1 MATIK
6 TAIQIQDG
14 MSSVFKSMNTVM
26 NLVLNTFE
34 SIQSTAS
41 KPIDVSSIQ
50 AAREELS
57 RAQVVANEFQNQL
70 LELSSS
76 PVNIGMNNNN
86 PNINNPQSMYDE
98 AIENNR
104 IQDSIVNSITTQ
116 QQYNQLLKES
126 TNKLQQ
132 MEQIATDISNI
143 TGEDKSLLM
152 ANNSEYQ
159 RMANIKSI
167 LLQKEQE
174 IQNTIANQKPQW
186 ENLNMPIFTNTGL
199 DRYEQEIASANNMIN
214 KLSQSQMKMQV
225 QAQMMDLL
233 PKDAIKDI
241 DVLNTRIDRIRTT
254 LQKVENKKLTGMEA
268 DKASNQVETLRQ
280 QLFEA
285 VKTQEELTR
294 AMKTMDIKATNMAYN
309 KLVSN
314 LDTAEKN
321 IRDNISNQN
330 QFNNSINTGVNSAD
344 GLLGK
349 FKQIALTVASMA
361 GMQKVLGLSDQVAS
375 NSARL
380 DLIVDDGGSVE
391 ELEDKIFAS
400 AIRSRGYYLDTANVI
415 SKLGILAG
423 DSFKNNDEMVAFA
436 ELMNKNFIIG
446 GASIQEQTAAMY
458 QLTQAMAA
466 GKLQGDEF
474 RSIMENAPLLAE
486 AIAEYTGKTKG
497 ELKEMSSE
505 GVITAE
511 IIKNAMFASADEINT
526 RFEKMPMTWAQIWTK
541 MKNIALKAFEPVLK
555 KLNELANNP
564 QIQGAFQSLI
574 NVLSIAAQA
583 ILGLVEGAMWLYSV
597 LEPIAPVILGI
608 VGAYMA
614 FNAAKMLYNTITGI
628 SALVTG
634 ILTAAQALHT
644 GATIAEAAATTTATG
659 AQVGLN
665 AAMLAFP
672 AVWIVMIILGLIVAL
687 TYLWF
692 TNDKVASA
700 LLYLWDALQLGIM
713 AAGLGIQAVWY
724 GLQLA
729 ALFLW
734 LGIQTVVLGLMTAW
748 YGFQTGVEAVCLGVL
763 SIFQGLYNGIV
774 SIVNGIITVLNKIPG
789 VEIDTVEAATFADDF
804 AGKMANNIIDRNA
817 KLQEMASQMDGTMDQ
832 INEIKGKMGSELSAS
847 ATNIQNKAIE
857 LNATRDDRVAHR
869 NDWISGATSAVK
881 DAMNMDSYDFGSMGS
896 DLGNIGNNLGKISGD
911 TGSIKDSL
919 DVTEEDL
926 KYMRDLAERDVIN
939 RFTTAEIKIDMTNNN
954 NINSEQDLDGI
965 INTLSE
971 GLYETMTIAAEG
983 VHE

>member
-1 MATIK
+1 MATIR
-6 TAIQIQDG
+6 TAIQIQDR
-14 MSSVFKSMNTVM
+14 MTPAFKSMNVAM
-26 NLVLNTFE
+26 NIVLNTFE
-34 SIQSTAS
+34 KLQKTSSNAVDT
-41 KPIDVSSIQ
+41 SSIQ
-50 AAREELS
+50 TAREELA
-57 RAQVVANEFQNQL
+57 RANVIMNQAEDEINQANNAQNKF
-70 LELSSS
+70 
-76 PVNIGMNNNN
+76 NNN
-86 PNINNPQSMYDE
+86 
-98 AIENNR
+98 
-104 IQDSIVNSITTQ
+104 
-116 QQYNQLLKES
+116 
-126 TNKLQQ
+126 
-132 MEQIATDISNI
+132 
-143 TGEDKSLLM
+143 
-152 ANNSEYQ
+152 
-159 RMANIKSI
+159 
-167 LLQKEQE
+167 
-174 IQNTIANQKPQW
+174 
-186 ENLNMPIFTNTGL
+186 
-199 DRYEQEIASANNMIN
+199 
-214 KLSQSQMKMQV
+214 
-225 QAQMMDLL
+225 
-233 PKDAIKDI
+233 
-241 DVLNTRIDRIRTT
+241 IRNGT
-254 LQKVENKKLTGMEA
+254 
-268 DKASNQVETLRQ
+268 
-280 QLFEA
+280 
-285 VKTQEELTR
+285 
-294 AMKTMDIKATNMAYN
+294 
-309 KLVSN
+309 
-314 LDTAEKN
+314 
-321 IRDNISNQN
+321 
-330 QFNNSINTGVNSAD
+330 NSAD

-349 FKQIALTVASMA
+349 VKQIALTVASMA
-361 GMQKVLGLSDQVAS
+361 GMQKVLNLSDEVAS

-380 DLIVDDGGSVE
+380 DLVVDDNGSVE

-400 AIRSRGYYLDTANVI
+400 AMRSRGYYLDMANVV

-423 DSFKNNDEMVAFA
+423 SSFKNNDELIAFT

-497 ELKEMSSE
+497 ELKEMSSD

-511 IIKNAMFASADEINT
+511 IIKNAMFSAADEIND
-526 RFEKMPMTWAQIWTK
+526 RFEKMPMTWAQIWNK

-555 KLNELANNP
+555 KLNQIANNP
-564 QIQGAFQSLI
+564 QFQEAFNSLI
-574 NVLSIAAQA
+574 NVLSVVAQGFLSL
-583 ILGLVEGAMWLYSV
+583 IEGAIWLYNV
-597 LEPIAPVILGI
+597 LEPLAPVILGI
-608 VGAYMA
+608 VGAYVA
-614 FNAAKMLYNTITGI
+614 FNIISGIVSAVLGIMSTMQTIQAAASMLQAGATL
-628 SALVTG
+628 SA
-634 ILTAAQALHT
+634 TAAQY
-644 GATIAEAAATTTATG
+644 
-659 AQVGLN
+659 GLN
-665 AAMLAFP
+665 SALYACP
-672 AVWIVMIILGLIVAL
+672 IVWVVAIILGLIVAL

-729 ALFLW
+729 ALYLW

-832 INEIKGKMGSELSAS
+832 INAIKGKMGSELSAS

-869 NDWISGATSAVK
+869 NDWIGEASGAIK
-881 DAMNMDSYDFGSMGS
+881 NAMNMDSYDFGSMGS
-896 DLGNIGNNLGKISGD
+896 DLGNIGSNLGKISGD
-911 TGSIKDSL
+911 TGSIKNSL

-926 KYMRDLAERDVIN
+926 KYLRDLAEQEVIN

-954 NINSEQDLDGI
+954 NINSEADLDGI